1 MGKREMTDDKWQITN
16 SHASRKEKSMVRSN
30 AIESRP
36 NVLRRRVIAA
46 KIIRSEEGQ
55 IRLFFVCVFLS
66 AHEQILRRARFL
78 S

>member
-1 MGKREMTDDKWQITN
+1 MANNKF
-16 SHASRKEKSMVRSN
+16 SRKPQREVDGPVY
-30 AIESRP
+30 AIESRLS
-36 NVLRRRVIAA
+36 VLRTRVIAV

-55 IRLFFVCVFLS
+55 IRLFVVRVFLS